1 MIWRH
6 AHEFSP
12 EIAAMKPTLLALM
25 LLSPMAAP
33 AFAHAVLQK
42 SAPAANA
49 RVVSPAHI
57 TLHFSEALEPAFS
70 GALLLD
76 SDGRNVSGAPVKI
89 DGPELVMTP
98 GHLAPGVYHVVW
110 HSVGHDTHR
119 LDGRFSFTVK

>member
-1 MIWRH
+1 MICPVPNFRS
-6 AHEFSP
+6 EFV
-12 EIAAMKPTLLALM
+12 AMNRILPALILLP
-25 LLSPMAAP
+25 LLAAP
-33 AFAHAVLQK
+33 AFAHAVLQR

-49 RVVSPAHI
+49 RINSPAHI

-98 GHLAPGVYHVVW
+98 GHLGPGVYHVVW
-110 HSVGHDTHR
+110 HSVSHDTHR
-119 LDGRFSFTVK
+119 LDGKFSFMVK

>member
-1 MIWRH
+1 
-6 AHEFSP
+6 
-12 EIAAMKPTLLALM
+12 MKNLLLTLV
-25 LLSPMAAP
+25 LLSSMAAP
-33 AFAHAVLQK
+33 ALAHAHLQK

-49 RVVSPAHI
+49 RVSPPAHV

-98 GHLAPGVYHVVW
+98 GRLAPGVYHVVW
-110 HSVGHDTHR
+110 HSVGQDTHR
-119 LDGRFSFTVK
+119 LDGQFSFTVK